1 MICDLA
7 LRFGENGAGDS
18 AIMSRP
24 FGVALLIAGFDEKGP
39 HLFFADPS
47 GTFMRYGAKAIGSA
61 SEVAQSQLQD
71 EYKKEMS
78 TSDALNLS
86 VKILK
91 QVMEDKI
98 DATNSQFA
106 VVDKT
111 GFRFL
116 SPMEVSLLIKNLTP
130 TTEVFST

>member
-18 AIMSRP
+18 AVMSRP
-24 FGVALLIAGFDEKGP
+24 FGVALLIAGYDENGP

-61 SEVAQSQLQD
+61 SEVAQGQLRED
-71 EYKKEMS
+71 YKKDLS
-78 TSDALNLS
+78 TPEALNLAA
-86 VKILK
+86 KILK

-98 DATNSQFA
+98 DASNSQFA
-106 VVDKT
+106 VVDSS
-111 GFRFL
+111 GFR
-116 SPMEVSLLIKNLTP
+116 LLNQ
-130 TTEVFST
+130 TEVTSLIRDVSAQTI